1 MVLQSSLCVVLSC
14 SHRFKNLS
22 SLRIAKAFVN
32 KSAACSSCQ
41 SDIPILH
48 GAQTPSPFPIG
59 RAHPPQRCLPSQFFV
74 SKKRSGFLL
83 QLPPKVESLRNMFF
97 LWGP

>member
-1 MVLQSSLCVVLSC
+1 MVLQGSLCVVLSC

-59 RAHPPQRCLPSQFFV
+59 RAHPPQRCLPSFLFR
-74 SKKRSGFLL
+74 KRSGFLL